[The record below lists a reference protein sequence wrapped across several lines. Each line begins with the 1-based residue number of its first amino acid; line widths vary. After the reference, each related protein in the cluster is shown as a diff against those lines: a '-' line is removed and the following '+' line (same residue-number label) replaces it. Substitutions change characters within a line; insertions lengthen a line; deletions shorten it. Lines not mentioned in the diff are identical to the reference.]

1 MKVNGRMI
9 SKIFMALRTFLND
22 QLQIL
27 DDNDQSSISSS
38 ENIPAHD
45 EGNESDTTFYSIK
58 SR

>member
-1 MKVNGRMI
+1 
-9 SKIFMALRTFLND
+9 MALRTFLNGH
-22 QLQIL
+22 LQIL

-38 ENIPAHD
+38 ENITAQD